1 MELVAG
7 IFVAL
12 FIVAVVVLPAR
23 AVIARKRLGQRLAS
37 ARVRDEALFQA
48 MFPELQPHLHPERVV
63 EFVAARLAR
72 GAAPEA
78 YRWPGPPGFP
88 GGTVATGTVGAKG
101 RERVRLADAAGAPLL
116 DFEFERHPE
125 GGAIRIGKGKLT
137 ADLRKPADP
146 RVRYWH
152 PDREFKWS
160 RSGWIFKT
168 PLADAP
174 FESSTGSSGASTSGA
189 DGGDSPPAFAGRGGS
204 FDGGGASG
212 GWGDAPARASSASS
226 AAAVAGIATAAVA
239 ASAWAEPAG
248 EPAGGHEAPTSGDA
262 AIETPGHDSGDS
274 SSDPSGDSSSD
285 SSGDSGSDS
294 SGDSGGV
301 SY

>member
-23 AVIARKRLGQRLAS
+23 AVIARKRLGQRLTS
-37 ARVRDEALFQA
+37 ARERDEALFRA

-63 EFVAARLAR
+63 DFVTARLAR
-72 GAAPEA
+72 GAAPAA

-88 GGTVATGTVGAKG
+88 GGTIATGAVGAKG
-101 RERVRLADAAGAPLL
+101 RERIQLADAGGGPLL
-116 DFEFERHPE
+116 DFDFERHPE

-212 GWGDAPARASSASS
+212 GWGDAPARAPSAPS
-226 AAAVAGIATAAVA
+226 AAAAAGIATAAVA
-239 ASAWAEPAG
+239 ASAWADPAG
-248 EPAGGHEAPTSGDA
+248 EPAGVHEGPTSSDA
-262 AIETPGHDSGDS
+262 AVESPGHDSGDS

-285 SSGDSGSDS
+285 SSGDSGS
-294 SGDSGGV
+294 V